1 MADFAKEVLPV
12 NLEDEMRQSYLD
24 YAMSVIVGRAL
35 PDVRDGLKPVHRR
48 VLFAM
53 SVLGNDYNKPYKKS
67 ARVVGDVIGKYH
79 PHGDT
84 AVYDTIV
91 RMAQPFSLR
100 YMLVDGQG
108 NFGSV
113 DGDSPAAMRYTEV
126 RMSKIAHQLLAD
138 LDKETVD
145 FVPNYDE
152 SEHEPAVFPTRV
164 PNLLVNGSA
173 GIAVGMA
180 TNIPPHNLNE
190 IVNGCIALIDNPDLD
205 IKDLMEYIPGP
216 DFPTAAFING
226 VRGIHEAYRTGRGR
240 VHIRAR
246 THIEGE
252 EGSKQTIVVTE
263 LPYQVNKARLLE
275 KIAELVKDKKLEG
288 ISQLR
293 DESDKDGMRMVI
305 ELKRGEVAEV
315 VLNNLYQHTQ
325 MQNVFGINM
334 VALVDGQP
342 RLLNLK
348 QVLEAFVRHR
358 REVVTRRTVFE
369 LRKARERAHILE
381 GLAVAL
387 NNIDEVIALIKKSKS
402 RAEAREELVRREWQ
416 PGIVSDLLQR
426 SGSEASRP
434 DGLEAHYGYHGDVYH
449 LSEVQA
455 QAILDLRLHQ
465 LTGLEQNKIVDEYKE
480 VIERIDDLLDILN
493 NPDRLMQVIRDELVE
508 VLEQFGDERR
518 TEILVDQLDLS
529 MEDLITEEDVVVT
542 LSHAGYAKSQPL
554 SDYRAQRRG
563 GRGKSATKIKEEDFI
578 DKLFIASTHDT
589 ILCFSSRGKAYWLKV
604 YQLPQAGRLA
614 RGKPIVNL
622 LPLEE
627 GERINAVLPVRE
639 YTEDRFVFMA
649 TAQGTV
655 KKTPLADFSRPRANG
670 IIAVDLRDD
679 DYLVNVEITDGERD
693 IMLFS
698 DAGKAIRFR
707 EADVRAMGRTACGVR
722 GIRLTPGRKVIAL
735 IIVDEGSVLTATENG
750 YGKRTLVSDYPSH
763 GRGGQGVISI
773 QGSERNGDV
782 VGAVLVADE
791 DEIMLISNGGTLVRT
806 RINEISTMG
815 RNTQGVRLISLHGEE
830 KLVGVERVI
839 DVQDDDSELPE
850 D

>member
-48 VLFAM
+48 VLYAM
-53 SVLGNDYNKPYKKS
+53 SVLGNDWNKPYKKS

-126 RMSKIAHQLLAD
+126 RMAKIAHQLLAD

-152 SEHEPAVFPTRV
+152 SESEPSVFPTRV

-190 IVNGCIALIDNPDLD
+190 VINGCIALIDNPELSV
-205 IKDLMEYIPGP
+205 KELMEYVPGP
-216 DFPTAAFING
+216 DFPTAAIING
-226 VRGIHEAYRTGRGR
+226 VRGIHEAYATGRGR
-240 VHIRAR
+240 VYIRAR
-246 THIEGE
+246 SHTEGE
-252 EGSKQTIVVTE
+252 DGARQSIIVTE

-275 KIAELVKDKKLEG
+275 KIAELVKDKKIDG

-325 MQNVFGINM
+325 LQSVFGINM

-358 REVVTRRTVFE
+358 REVVTRRTVFD

-387 NNIDEVIALIKKSKS
+387 ANIDEIIKLIKASKS
-402 RAEAREELVRREWQ
+402 RAEAREELVSRAWQ
-416 PGIVSDLLQR
+416 PGIVTDLLQR

-434 DGLEAHYGYHGDVYH
+434 DGLEARFGYHGDVYR
-449 LSEVQA
+449 LSETQA

-465 LTGLEQNKIVDEYKE
+465 LTGLEQTKIVDEYKE
-480 VIERIDDLLDILN
+480 VIERIDELLAILN
-493 NPDRLMQVIRDELVE
+493 SPDRLMQVIRDELVE
-508 VLEQFGDERR
+508 IREQFGDERR
-518 TEILVDQLDLS
+518 TEILVDHLDLT

-542 LSHAGYAKSQPL
+542 LSHSGYAKSQPL

-563 GRGKSATKIKEEDFI
+563 GRGKAATRVKEEDFV

-604 YQLPQAGRLA
+604 YQLPQAGRTA

-639 YTEDRFVFMA
+639 YSENRYVFMA

-655 KKTPLADFSRPRANG
+655 KKTALAEFSRPRSNG

-693 IMLFS
+693 VMLFS
-698 DAGKAIRFR
+698 NAGKSIRFK
-707 EADVRAMGRTACGVR
+707 EADVRPMGRTACGVR
-722 GIRLTPGRKVIAL
+722 GIRLAPGQKVIAL
-735 IIVDEGSVLTATENG
+735 IIVDDGAVLTATENG
-750 YGKRTLVSDYPSH
+750 YGKRTLVSDYPTH

-782 VGAVLVADE
+782 VGAVLVRDE

-806 RINEISTMG
+806 RVNEISVMG
-815 RNTQGVRLISLHGEE
+815 RNTQGVRLISLHSEE
-830 KLVGVERVI
+830 KLVGVERVVE
-839 DVQDDDSELPE
+839 VQEEEGVEPQD
-850 D
+850 

>member
-48 VLFAM
+48 VLYAM
-53 SVLGNDYNKPYKKS
+53 SELGNDWNKPYKKS

-126 RMSKIAHQLLAD
+126 RMSKIAHRLLAD

-152 SEHEPAVFPTRV
+152 SETEPSVFPTRV

-190 IVNGCIALIDNPDLD
+190 IITGCIALIDNPDLT
-205 IKDLMEYIPGP
+205 IKDLMEHVPGP
-216 DFPTAAFING
+216 DFPTAAIING
-226 VRGIHEAYRTGRGR
+226 VRGIHEAYHTGRGR

-246 THIEGE
+246 THVEGD
-252 EGSKQTIVVTE
+252 EGRKQAIIVTE

-275 KIAELVKDKKLEG
+275 KIAELVKDKKIDG

-293 DESDKDGMRMVI
+293 DESDKDGMRMVV

-325 MQNVFGINM
+325 MQSVFGINM

-348 QVLEAFVRHR
+348 QVLEAFVRYR

-387 NNIDEVIALIKKSKS
+387 ANIDEVITLIKASKS

-416 PGIVSDLLQR
+416 PGIVTELLQR

-434 DGLEAHYGYHGDVYH
+434 DGLGAEFGTTVTFTACPKFR
-449 LSEVQA
+449 
-455 QAILDLRLHQ
+455 LRRSSICACTSLPAWNRPRSS
-465 LTGLEQNKIVDEYKE
+465 TNTK
-480 VIERIDDLLDILN
+480 RSLN
-493 NPDRLMQVIRDELVE
+493 
-508 VLEQFGDERR
+508 
-518 TEILVDQLDLS
+518 
-529 MEDLITEEDVVVT
+529 
-542 LSHAGYAKSQPL
+542 
-554 SDYRAQRRG
+554 
-563 GRGKSATKIKEEDFI
+563 
-578 DKLFIASTHDT
+578 ASTT
-589 ILCFSSRGKAYWLKV
+589 CWISSTT
-604 YQLPQAGRLA
+604 P
-614 RGKPIVNL
+614 
-622 LPLEE
+622 
-627 GERINAVLPVRE
+627 
-639 YTEDRFVFMA
+639 
-649 TAQGTV
+649 TA
-655 KKTPLADFSRPRANG
+655 SCR
-670 IIAVDLRDD
+670 
-679 DYLVNVEITDGERD
+679 
-693 IMLFS
+693 
-698 DAGKAIRFR
+698 
-707 EADVRAMGRTACGVR
+707 
-722 GIRLTPGRKVIAL
+722 
-735 IIVDEGSVLTATENG
+735 
-750 YGKRTLVSDYPSH
+750 
-763 GRGGQGVISI
+763 
-773 QGSERNGDV
+773 
-782 VGAVLVADE
+782 
-791 DEIMLISNGGTLVRT
+791 
-806 RINEISTMG
+806 
-815 RNTQGVRLISLHGEE
+815 
-830 KLVGVERVI
+830 
-839 DVQDDDSELPE
+839 
-850 D
+850 